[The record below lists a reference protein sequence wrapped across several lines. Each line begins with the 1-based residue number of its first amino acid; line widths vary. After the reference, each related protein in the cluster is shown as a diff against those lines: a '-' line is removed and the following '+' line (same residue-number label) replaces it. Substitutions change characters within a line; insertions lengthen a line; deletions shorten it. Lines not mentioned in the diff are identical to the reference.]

1 MMIPPPIATLSLS
14 STLEIASAALGVI
27 GLVVAGVFFAWHLRE
42 LKRTQAKTELNLA
55 ATKEV
60 GRQTLAA
67 LQLHEVIVGDEHL
80 ESVVQDL
87 ARHYV
92 RLSKHE
98 DSLATFL
105 AGRELDEIAR
115 FMTMGAEGYITV
127 GSDAFSHADRLG
139 SALLRTTESN
149 DEFWAS
155 SLVAPEFWSHA
166 TAYLGQQAAKAASK
180 VNIHRVFVFDCPAA
194 FHDHRA
200 QNQMALQAT
209 EGIEVRYVIDPPY
222 EMRDLVVVRKPDP
235 VATDKKRVTRSMKA
249 TYAME
254 CRVGPD
260 KRVDHIDLWT
270 EYGLHS
276 TRVDETW
283 WNLDGIFKQSEPF
296 VLRDASRAADPA
308 AAIPF
313 PDRRLGNRR
322 TDERRSGD
330 RRVAERR
337 VEDRRCGDVVRT

>member
-1 MMIPPPIATLSLS
+1 MMVAPPLAALGQV
-14 STLEIASAALGVI
+14 LEIASAALGVI

-42 LKRTQAKTELNLA
+42 LKRTEAKTELNLA
-55 ATKEV
+55 ATKDV
-60 GRQTLAA
+60 GRATLAA
-67 LQLHEVIVGDEHL
+67 LQLHEVIAGDEHL

-92 RLSKHE
+92 RLSKHK

-139 SALLRTTESN
+139 SALLRTTQSN

-166 TAYLGQQAAKAASK
+166 TAYLGQQAAKAASE
-180 VNIHRVFVFDCPAA
+180 VHIHRVFVFDSPAA

-200 QNQMALQAT
+200 QSQMALQAA

-222 EMRDLVVVRKPDP
+222 EMRDLVVVRKPAP
-235 VATDKKRVTRSMKA
+235 AVTDKKRAARSMEA
-249 TYAME
+249 AYAME

-270 EYGLHS
+270 GYGLHS

-296 VLRDASRAADPA
+296 ALQEASPDADPA
-308 AAIPF
+308 TTISF
-313 PDRRLGNRR
+313 PDRRIVDRR
-322 TDERRSGD
+322 SGERRSGD
-330 RRVAERR
+330 RRIAERR
-337 VEDRRCGDVVRT
+337 AGDRRQGDVRT